1 MNRDIFSLAGKLVV
15 IASDIEPI
23 AEAIN
28 NGLAAFGAQ
37 TLLILPKRRGFSGN
51 AGGIGAAGHLQ
62 ADFRNDMSIAA
73 AVDEAIRR
81 LGGIDVLVTRFGAE
95 RSQSLLDVSEA
106 DLRAEFDAV
115 WSGLRIAQACRPSM
129 MARGGGVIVNL
140 HPVCASWPAA
150 GDAPRAMASAAGL
163 ALSQSLA
170 LAGAAEGIRSVA
182 ISVGG
187 GFGSELAP
195 AKRNLVGR
203 QADIEEVVGSI
214 VVAASKA
221 GGFLTATNLVVDG
234 GELAI

>member
-1 MNRDIFSLAGKLVV
+1 
-15 IASDIEPI
+15 
-23 AEAIN
+23 
-28 NGLAAFGAQ
+28 
-37 TLLILPKRRGFSGN
+37 
-51 AGGIGAAGHLQ
+51 
-62 ADFRNDMSIAA
+62 
-73 AVDEAIRR
+73 
-81 LGGIDVLVTRFGAE
+81 
-95 RSQSLLDVSEA
+95 
-106 DLRAEFDAV
+106 
-115 WSGLRIAQACRPSM
+115 
-129 MARGGGVIVNL
+129 
-140 HPVCASWPAA
+140 
-150 GDAPRAMASAAGL
+150 MASAAGL

-187 GFGSELAP
+187 RFGSELAP